1 MLCFVYLFQE
11 NQIKIKLTTSDL
23 IAARKKVFL
32 ETNMND
38 RKMYDHVQDDF
49 KNVSCICSVNS
60 FFTVM

>member
-49 KNVSCICSVNS
+49 KNVSRICSVNS